1 MDIRKIMIKQ
11 TTSDIKDELKNNK
24 KRKKESIIK
33 NMKSDAVDDYLANK
47 NIEDFLCRI
56 YRFNISQYLEVNDI
70 GNAKYSWIRN
80 SQFK

>member
-1 MDIRKIMIKQ
+1 MRKIMIKQ
-11 TTSDIKDELKNNK
+11 ATSHIKDELKNNN

-47 NIEDFLCRI
+47 NIEDFLYRI
-56 YRFNISQYLEVNDI
+56 YRFKISQCFDVNYMI
-70 GNAKYSWIRN
+70 NATYSWIRN

>member
-1 MDIRKIMIKQ
+1 MRKIMIKQ
-11 TTSDIKDELKNNK
+11 TTSHIKDELKNNN

-33 NMKSDAVDDYLANK
+33 NMKSDAIDDYLANK

-56 YRFNISQYLEVNDI
+56 YRFKISQCLDVNYMGD
-70 GNAKYSWIRN
+70 ATYSWIRN

>member
-1 MDIRKIMIKQ
+1 MRKIMIKQ

-56 YRFNISQYLEVNDI
+56 YI
-70 GNAKYSWIRN
+70 
-80 SQFK
+80 

>member
-1 MDIRKIMIKQ
+1 MRKIMIKQ
-11 TTSDIKDELKNNK
+11 TTSHIKDELKINN

-47 NIEDFLCRI
+47 NIEDFLYRI
-56 YRFNISQYLEVNDI
+56 YRFKISQCLDVNYMR
-70 GNAKYSWIRN
+70 NATYSWIRN